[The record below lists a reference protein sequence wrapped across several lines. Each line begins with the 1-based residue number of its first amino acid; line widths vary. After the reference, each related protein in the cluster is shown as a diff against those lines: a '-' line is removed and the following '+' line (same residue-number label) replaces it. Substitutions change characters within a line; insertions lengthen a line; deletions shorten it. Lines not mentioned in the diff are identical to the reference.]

1 MNTIAHP
8 SLKAV
13 SPMRKYENSLPLK
26 LLKAREAT
34 MSFFRPMLQEHSI
47 TEQQWRVL
55 RVLNDHEEI
64 ETKQLAETCCILSPS
79 LTGIIQRLEQQKFI
93 QRRKSPDDHRRT
105 LISATEK
112 SRNLLELMA
121 PEVNASYNK
130 LTSSLSKEKM
140 EALNE
145 LLSDVCKIKP

>member
-1 MNTIAHP
+1 
-8 SLKAV
+8 
-13 SPMRKYENSLPLK
+13 MRKYENSLPLK
-26 LLKAREAT
+26 LLKAREAA

-55 RVLNDHEEI
+55 RVLNDHEEM

-79 LTGIIQRLEQQKFI
+79 LTGIIQRLEQQEYV

-112 SRNLLELMA
+112 ARSLLEEMA
-121 PEVNASYNK
+121 PEVDASYNK

-140 EALNE
+140 DILNE
-145 LLSDVCKIKP
+145 LLGDVSQIKP

>member
-1 MNTIAHP
+1 
-8 SLKAV
+8 
-13 SPMRKYENSLPLK
+13 MRKYENSLPLK

-55 RVLNDHEEI
+55 RVLNDHDEM

-79 LTGIIQRLEQQKFI
+79 LTGIIQRLEQQGYV

-105 LISATEK
+105 LISATTKARE
-112 SRNLLELMA
+112 LLDEMA
-121 PEVNASYNK
+121 PEVDASYNK
-130 LTSSLSKEKM
+130 LTNSLSKEKM
-140 EALNE
+140 DILNE
-145 LLSDVCKIKP
+145 LLTDVSQIKP